1 MHEMAQRW
9 NSGIVVASYTPC
21 TKEKRKRHTRGWRD
35 VGCSKLTRTWLFSS
49 DSSRT
54 ASLSAF
60 LSLSRRALNV
70 CLPLSF
76 SFSLYTA
83 YRDTCERIETRKQ
96 RVVAC
101 AGCWKKRSE
110 ISTEGGAAVMYIQG
124 MKRIAGVVVKKRR
137 LCGEPAKGRNEPSL
151 AARQDRPAYCV
162 FWDWF
167 ERGNLKR
174 EGQHLLIPLLRFPL
188 TDDVY

>member
-1 MHEMAQRW
+1 MTGRGLLEINQNVTIFQWLLPYRVFIRV
-9 NSGIVVASYTPC
+9 SLPFP
-21 TKEKRKRHTRGWRD
+21 TRPK
-35 VGCSKLTRTWLFSS
+35 C
-49 DSSRT
+49 
-54 ASLSAF
+54 LS
-60 LSLSRRALNV
+60 
-70 CLPLSF
+70 PSF

-124 MKRIAGVVVKKRR
+124 MKRIAGVVIKKRR